1 MRNWK
6 HIEWSES
13 FGYGIDQDETHYI
26 ETEIQGWNDLGDY
39 VDVDNL
45 MTIRSMISEDDDGL
59 DVIIMQ
65 SYLNEDVKNNLTVH
79 RLYKLIEPKIKE
91 EILKYISQ

>member
-13 FGYGIDQDETHYI
+13 FGYGINHDDSHYI
-26 ETEIQGWNDLGDY
+26 ETEIQGWNDLADE
-39 VDVDNL
+39 DVDNL
-45 MTIRSMISEDDDGL
+45 MTIRTVISAEDDAL
-59 DVIIMQ
+59 DVTIIQ
-65 SYLNEDVKNNLTVH
+65 SYLNDDAKHNFTVR
-79 RLYKLIEPKIKE
+79 RLYREIEPKIKK